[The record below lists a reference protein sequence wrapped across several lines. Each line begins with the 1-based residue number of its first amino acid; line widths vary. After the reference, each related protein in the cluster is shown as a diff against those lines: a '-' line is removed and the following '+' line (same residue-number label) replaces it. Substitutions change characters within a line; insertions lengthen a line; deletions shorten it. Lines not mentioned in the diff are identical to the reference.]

1 MTTRRA
7 NKESVSSDNG
17 SAGGVSLS
25 DVEGIVN
32 NICHKAVEAAVG
44 VLREEFG
51 KLFDEYNKKLSA
63 FEQRLQAFEES
74 TRKNDWL
81 PAVEDITKRLDDI
94 DTDFNVLRS
103 SCVSSAKMADVMKEV
118 EVVRSESRKLMC
130 AANDA
135 EQYIRRNNLRI
146 RGLAINPKDDCRS
159 IVVSFLHE
167 KLGVN
172 DLNPCDIEAAHILPV
187 RTNTQQQEEA
197 GLADAARSQ
206 STAPQVI
213 VRFRSREWRDT
224 VMRRRRKLKG
234 TQFTV
239 VEDLTALN
247 MQTYN
252 RVRNSSDVVAK
263 CWTWNGKIV
272 AITKAGDRIQVRP
285 FQPLSETV
293 VV

>member
-1 MTTRRA
+1 
-7 NKESVSSDNG
+7 
-17 SAGGVSLS
+17 
-25 DVEGIVN
+25 
-32 NICHKAVEAAVG
+32 
-44 VLREEFG
+44 
-51 KLFDEYNKKLSA
+51 
-63 FEQRLQAFEES
+63 
-74 TRKNDWL
+74 
-81 PAVEDITKRLDDI
+81 
-94 DTDFNVLRS
+94 
-103 SCVSSAKMADVMKEV
+103 MADVMKEV

-135 EQYIRRNNLRI
+135 KQYIRRNNLRI

-159 IVVSFLHE
+159 IVVLFLHE